1 MSAVPG
7 LKEDCEELL
16 GAFLQ
21 ADTVRFERFAELWRE
36 RRFHTVFYGR
46 MRALQRNKVTKKTL
60 DLAQQYFLPPY
71 SFQIRVGGL
80 YLLYGLYNAQLC
92 QPKQKIRIALK
103 DWPEIQ
109 KFQQDLL
116 DSQHYDAAYIL
127 RRLRLARA
135 FHFTAMPKLLTY
147 RTKKKIGEKYFK
159 EEFKDPCNRVSN
171 LITNDV
177 LEELMNIHD
186 HYQKMKCVISADKS
200 QPDKALSLIKD
211 DFVFN
216 LKDIA
221 LQHQEWQQNRGVVL
235 GFQLSCIWQ
244 MFKEKRFSSPQ
255 KLLRSVKGTD
265 ETEDKKTEEA
275 LLKSEGSERASALAR
290 IKYRSYSAAV
300 EVSKSRRHRPVQL
313 ESSESGSSCG
323 KSPSRRKKPSSR
335 PQPVRRSGSS
345 EVRGEMQVAME
356 TVTRR
361 IGMPIIIEEDSGEG
375 VHSTSGVAYLDFTK
389 LAMWHPQPTFVLVLK
404 SGHPVKPDNGIFP
417 SSMCSPTF
425 GNGTPGTSSA
435 TRN

>member
-1 MSAVPG
+1 LSGVPG

-46 MRALQRNKVTKKTL
+46 VRALERNKMTKKTL

-71 SFQIRVGGL
+71 SFQIRVGAL

-103 DWPEIQ
+103 DWSEIQ

-116 DSQHYDAAYIL
+116 DSQHYDAAYVFV
-127 RRLRLARA
+127 RLRLARA

-147 RTKKKIGEKYFK
+147 RTKKKTEETHFK
-159 EEFKDPCNRVSN
+159 EEFRDPCSRVNS
-171 LITNDV
+171 LINNDA

-200 QPDKALSLIKD
+200 QPDKSLSLIKD
-211 DFVFN
+211 DFVVN
-216 LKDIA
+216 LKDIT
-221 LQHQEWQQNRGVVL
+221 LEHHEWQQNRV
-235 GFQLSCIWQ
+235 
-244 MFKEKRFSSPQ
+244 
-255 KLLRSVKGTD
+255 KLLQSVTETD
-265 ETEDKKTEEA
+265 ETENKKKEEA

-300 EVSKSRRHRPVQL
+300 EVSRSRRHRQVQL
-313 ESSESGSSCG
+313 ESSEPGSSCG
-323 KSPSRRKKPSSR
+323 KSPSKKPSRR
-335 PQPVRRSGSS
+335 PQPARR
-345 EVRGEMQVAME
+345 RGEMQVAKE
-356 TVTRR
+356 AKTWH
-361 IGMPIIIEEDSGEG
+361 IGMPVITEEDS
-375 VHSTSGVAYLDFTK
+375 
-389 LAMWHPQPTFVLVLK
+389 
-404 SGHPVKPDNGIFP
+404 
-417 SSMCSPTF
+417 
-425 GNGTPGTSSA
+425 
-435 TRN
+435 

>member
-221 LQHQEWQQNRGVVL
+221 LQHQEWQQNR
-235 GFQLSCIWQ
+235 
-244 MFKEKRFSSPQ
+244 
-255 KLLRSVKGTD
+255 
-265 ETEDKKTEEA
+265 
-275 LLKSEGSERASALAR
+275 
-290 IKYRSYSAAV
+290 
-300 EVSKSRRHRPVQL
+300 
-313 ESSESGSSCG
+313 
-323 KSPSRRKKPSSR
+323 
-335 PQPVRRSGSS
+335 
-345 EVRGEMQVAME
+345 
-356 TVTRR
+356 
-361 IGMPIIIEEDSGEG
+361 
-375 VHSTSGVAYLDFTK
+375 
-389 LAMWHPQPTFVLVLK
+389 
-404 SGHPVKPDNGIFP
+404 
-417 SSMCSPTF
+417 
-425 GNGTPGTSSA
+425 
-435 TRN
+435 

>member
-1 MSAVPG
+1 LSSVLG

-46 MRALQRNKVTKKTL
+46 MRALQRNKLTKKTL

-71 SFQIRVGGL
+71 SFQIRVGAL

-109 KFQQDLL
+109 KFQLDLL

-147 RTKKKIGEKYFK
+147 RTKKKIEENHFK
-159 EEFKDPCNRVSN
+159 EEFRDPYNRVNS

-177 LEELMNIHD
+177 LEELVNIHD

-200 QPDKALSLIKD
+200 QPDKSLSLIKD
-211 DFVFN
+211 DFVVN
-216 LKDIA
+216 LKDIT
-221 LQHQEWQQNRGVVL
+221 LEHQEWQQNRG
-235 GFQLSCIWQ
+235 
-244 MFKEKRFSSPQ
+244 
-255 KLLRSVKGTD
+255 KLLRSVKETD
-265 ETEDKKTEEA
+265 ETENEKKEET

-290 IKYRSYSAAV
+290 IKYRSYCAAV
-300 EVSKSRRHRPVQL
+300 EVSRSRRHRQVQL
-313 ESSESGSSCG
+313 ESSESGSGCG
-323 KSPSRRKKPSSR
+323 RSPGRSRKTNRG
-335 PQPVRRSGSS
+335 PQPARG
-345 EVRGEMQVAME
+345 RGEMQVAKE
-356 TVTRR
+356 TITQH
-361 IGMPIIIEEDSGEG
+361 IGMPIITEEDSDE
-375 VHSTSGVAYLDFTK
+375 
-389 LAMWHPQPTFVLVLK
+389 
-404 SGHPVKPDNGIFP
+404 
-417 SSMCSPTF
+417 
-425 GNGTPGTSSA
+425 
-435 TRN
+435 

>member
-1 MSAVPG
+1 MSPVPG

-46 MRALQRNKVTKKTL
+46 MRALERNKLTKGTL

-71 SFQIRVGGL
+71 SFQIRVGAL

-109 KFQQDLL
+109 KFQLDLL
-116 DSQHYDAAYIL
+116 DSQHYDAAYIF

-147 RTKKKIGEKYFK
+147 RTKKKTEENNFK
-159 EEFKDPCNRVSN
+159 EGFRDPSDRVNS

-186 HYQKMKCVISADKS
+186 HYQKMKCVISANKS
-200 QPDKALSLIKD
+200 LPDKALSLIKD
-211 DFVFN
+211 DFVVN
-216 LKDIA
+216 LKDIT
-221 LQHQEWQQNRGVVL
+221 LEHQEWQQNRV
-235 GFQLSCIWQ
+235 
-244 MFKEKRFSSPQ
+244 
-255 KLLRSVKGTD
+255 KLLQNVEETN
-265 ETEDKKTEEA
+265 ETENKKTEET
-275 LLKSEGSERASALAR
+275 LLKSEGSERANALAR

-300 EVSKSRRHRPVQL
+300 E
-313 ESSESGSSCG
+313 
-323 KSPSRRKKPSSR
+323 
-335 PQPVRRSGSS
+335 
-345 EVRGEMQVAME
+345 
-356 TVTRR
+356 
-361 IGMPIIIEEDSGEG
+361 
-375 VHSTSGVAYLDFTK
+375 
-389 LAMWHPQPTFVLVLK
+389 
-404 SGHPVKPDNGIFP
+404 
-417 SSMCSPTF
+417 
-425 GNGTPGTSSA
+425 
-435 TRN
+435 

>member
-1 MSAVPG
+1 MSGVPG

-36 RRFHTVFYGR
+36 RRFHTVFYGK
-46 MRALQRNKVTKKTL
+46 MRALQRNKLTEKTL

-71 SFQIRVGGL
+71 SFQIRVGAL

-109 KFQQDLL
+109 KFHLDLL

-135 FHFTAMPKLLTY
+135 FHFTAMPKLLNY
-147 RTKKKIGEKYFK
+147 RSKKKNEEDNFK
-159 EEFKDPCNRVSN
+159 EEFRDPCNRVNS

-211 DFVFN
+211 DFVVN
-216 LKDIA
+216 LKDIT
-221 LQHQEWQQNRGVVL
+221 LEHQEWRQSRV
-235 GFQLSCIWQ
+235 
-244 MFKEKRFSSPQ
+244 
-255 KLLRSVKGTD
+255 KLLQSVKETD
-265 ETEDKKTEEA
+265 ETENKKKEET

-290 IKYRSYSAAV
+290 IKYRSYSAAI
-300 EVSKSRRHRPVQL
+300 EVSKSRRHRQVQL
-313 ESSESGSSCG
+313 ESSEPGSSCG
-323 KSPSRRKKPSSR
+323 KSPGRSKKTSRG
-335 PQPVRRSGSS
+335 PQSPRRRGSS
-345 EVRGEMQVAME
+345 EVRGELQVAKE
-356 TVTRR
+356 TLTRH
-361 IGMPIIIEEDSGEG
+361 IGMPIITEEDSGGGE
-375 VHSTSGVAYLDFTK
+375 VSL
-389 LAMWHPQPTFVLVLK
+389 P
-404 SGHPVKPDNGIFP
+404 
-417 SSMCSPTF
+417 
-425 GNGTPGTSSA
+425 
-435 TRN
+435 RRRRR